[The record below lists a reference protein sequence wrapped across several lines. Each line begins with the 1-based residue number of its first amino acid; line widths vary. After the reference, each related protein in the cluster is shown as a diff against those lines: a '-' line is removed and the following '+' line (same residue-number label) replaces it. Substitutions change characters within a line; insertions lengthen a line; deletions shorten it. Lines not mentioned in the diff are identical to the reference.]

1 MSVRVVRTRSGEDV
15 ICDLFEVT
23 TKDDTEKPVA
33 FQLVNPYYLFLLD
46 PNPEMEVEG
55 GGEIN
60 KISKPEIKFE
70 PWAPFCKEDR
80 VMIKLDEVVTAYETH
95 DEIVAKYNQ
104 LVEATRGR
112 GDGTS
117 TTGSTDASGG
127 GSDAPAAVE
136 SDTAET
142 EIGISVREGD

>member
-1 MSVRVVRTRSGEDV
+1 
-15 ICDLFEVT
+15 LFEVT

-33 FQLVNPYYLFLLD
+33 FQLVNAYYLYLID
-46 PNPEMEVEG
+46 PNPDIEVEG

-70 PWAPFCKEDR
+70 PYAPFCKEDR
-80 VMIKLDEVVTAYETH
+80 IMVKLDEVVTAYETH
-95 DEIVAKYNQ
+95 DEIIKKYNQ

-112 GDGTS
+112 GD
-117 TTGSTDASGG
+117 DAT
-127 GSDAPAAVE
+127 AVE

-142 EIGISVREGD
+142 EIGISVGESD

>member
-1 MSVRVVRTRSGEDV
+1 MSVRVVRTRSGDDV

-33 FQLVNPYYLFLLD
+33 FQLVNAYYLYLVD
-46 PNPEMEVEG
+46 PNPEIEIEG

-70 PWAPFCKEDR
+70 PYAPFCKEDR
-80 VMIKLDEVVTAYETH
+80 IMVKLDEVVTAYETH
-95 DEIVAKYNQ
+95 DEIIKKYNQ

-112 GDGTS
+112 GD
-117 TTGSTDASGG
+117 DAT
-127 GSDAPAAVE
+127 AVE
-136 SDTAET
+136 SNTAET

>member
-1 MSVRVVRTRSGEDV
+1 MSVRVVRTRSGDDV

-33 FQLVNPYYLFLLD
+33 FQLVNAYYLYLVD
-46 PNPEMEVEG
+46 PNPEIEIEG

-70 PWAPFCKEDR
+70 PYAPFCKEDR
-80 VMIKLDEVVTAYETH
+80 IMVKLDEVVTAYETH
-95 DEIVAKYNQ
+95 DEIIKKYNQ

-112 GDGTS
+112 GD
-117 TTGSTDASGG
+117 DAT
-127 GSDAPAAVE
+127 AVE

-142 EIGISVREGD
+142 EIELSVREGD

>member
-1 MSVRVVRTRSGEDV
+1 MSVRVVRTRSGDDV

-33 FQLVNPYYLFLLD
+33 FQLVNAYYLYLID
-46 PNPEMEVEG
+46 PNPDIEVEG

-70 PWAPFCKEDR
+70 PYAPFCKEDR
-80 VMIKLDEVVTAYETH
+80 IMVKLDEVVTAYKTH
-95 DEIVAKYNQ
+95 DEIIKKYNQ

-112 GDGTS
+112 GD
-117 TTGSTDASGG
+117 DAT
-127 GSDAPAAVE
+127 AVE

-142 EIGISVREGD
+142 EIGISVGESD

>member
-1 MSVRVVRTRSGEDV
+1 MSVRVVRTRSGDDV

-33 FQLVNPYYLFLLD
+33 FQLVNAYYLYLVD
-46 PNPEMEVEG
+46 PNPDIEIEG

-60 KISKPEIKFE
+60 KISKPEINFE
-70 PWAPFCKEDR
+70 PYAPFCKEDR
-80 VMIKLDEVVTAYETH
+80 IMVKLDEVVTAYETH
-95 DEIVAKYNQ
+95 DEIINKYNQ

-112 GDGTS
+112 GD
-117 TTGSTDASGG
+117 DAT
-127 GSDAPAAVE
+127 AVE

>member
-1 MSVRVVRTRSGEDV
+1 MSVRVVRTRSGDDV

-33 FQLVNPYYLFLLD
+33 FQLVNAYYLYLVD
-46 PNPEMEVEG
+46 PNPDIEVEG

-70 PWAPFCKEDR
+70 PYAPFCKEDR
-80 VMIKLDEVVTAYETH
+80 IMVKLDEVVTAYETH
-95 DEIVAKYNQ
+95 DEIIKKYNQ

-112 GDGTS
+112 GD
-117 TTGSTDASGG
+117 DAT
-127 GSDAPAAVE
+127 AVE

-142 EIGISVREGD
+142 EIGISVGESD

>member
-1 MSVRVVRTRSGEDV
+1 MSVRVVRTRSGDDV

-33 FQLVNPYYLFLLD
+33 FQLVNAYYLYLVD
-46 PNPEMEVEG
+46 PNPDIEVEG

-70 PWAPFCKEDR
+70 PYAPFCKEDR
-80 VMIKLDEVVTAYETH
+80 IMVKLDEVVTAYETH
-95 DEIVAKYNQ
+95 DEIIKKYNQ

-112 GDGTS
+112 GD
-117 TTGSTDASGG
+117 DAT
-127 GSDAPAAVE
+127 AVE
-136 SDTAET
+136 NNTAET

>member
-1 MSVRVVRTRSGEDV
+1 MSVRVVRTRSGDDV

-33 FQLVNPYYLFLLD
+33 FQLVNAYYLYLVD
-46 PNPEMEVEG
+46 PNPEIEIEG

-70 PWAPFCKEDR
+70 PYAPFCKEDR
-80 VMIKLDEVVTAYETH
+80 IMVKLDEVVTAYETH
-95 DEIVAKYNQ
+95 DEIIKKYNQ

-112 GDGTS
+112 GD
-117 TTGSTDASGG
+117 DAT
-127 GSDAPAAVE
+127 AVE

-142 EIGISVREGD
+142 EIGISVRESD

>member
-1 MSVRVVRTRSGEDV
+1 MSVRVVRTRSGDDV

-33 FQLVNPYYLFLLD
+33 FQLVNAYYLYLVD
-46 PNPEMEVEG
+46 PNPEIEIEG

-70 PWAPFCKEDR
+70 PYAPFCKEDR
-80 VMIKLDEVVTAYETH
+80 IMVKLDEVVTAYETH
-95 DEIVAKYNQ
+95 DEIINKYNQ

-112 GDGTS
+112 GD
-117 TTGSTDASGG
+117 DAT
-127 GSDAPAAVE
+127 AVE

>member
-1 MSVRVVRTRSGEDV
+1 MSVRVVRTRSGDDV

-33 FQLVNPYYLFLLD
+33 FQLVNAYYLYLVD
-46 PNPEMEVEG
+46 PNPEIEIEG

-70 PWAPFCKEDR
+70 PYAPFCKEDR
-80 VMIKLDEVVTAYETH
+80 IMVKLDEVVTAYETH
-95 DEIVAKYNQ
+95 DEIIKKYNQ

-112 GDGTS
+112 GD
-117 TTGSTDASGG
+117 DAT
-127 GSDAPAAVE
+127 AVE
-136 SDTAET
+136 NNTAET

>member
-1 MSVRVVRTRSGEDV
+1 MSVRVVRTRSGDDV

-33 FQLVNPYYLFLLD
+33 FQLVNAYYLYIVD
-46 PNPEMEVEG
+46 PNPDIEIEG

-70 PWAPFCKEDR
+70 PYAPFCKGDR
-80 VMIKLDEVVTAYETH
+80 IMVKLDEVVTAYETH
-95 DEIVAKYNQ
+95 DEIINKYNQ

-112 GDGTS
+112 GDDS
-117 TTGSTDASGG
+117 T
-127 GSDAPAAVE
+127 AVE